1 MPTKQLRFPRFA
13 DRPKV
18 LAALRNEK
26 MARSPHAYVRGN
38 TQKFYEWLA
47 DAEVGRIPEGPPI
60 WICGDCHIGNLGPLA
75 NATGDIDIQIR
86 DLDQSV
92 IGNPAHDLIRLA
104 LSLATA
110 ARGSSLPGLITSR
123 MLEAMT
129 EGYLFGLGD
138 PDRKAD
144 RDRWPQ
150 TVKTTM
156 RKAVARTWRHLA
168 EERIVDLK
176 PAIPLGTRFWPLN
189 GREKKE
195 ILRLFRR
202 DDVRRLV
209 TVLRSRKDDAPIKVL
224 DAAYWVK
231 GCSSLGRLR
240 YAVLVRVGG
249 AHDKNRSM
257 CLIDLKEATR
267 PAAPLHRRGKMP
279 RNNASRVVTG
289 ARSLS
294 PALGHR
300 MLPVQLLDR
309 PMVMRELMP
318 QDLKIEIDKLTS
330 DEAMKAG
337 YFLASVVGKAHARQ
351 MDGATRQKWTAEVGR
366 NHSKSLDAPSWLWS
380 SVVELCGG
388 HETAYLEHCRRY
400 SHLEESPI
408 LRPVPKAARGKKG
421 KKRIR

>member
-1 MPTKQLRFPRFA
+1 MPRKQPNFPRFA
-13 DRPKV
+13 DRPKA
-18 LAALRNEK
+18 LAALRNQK

-47 DAEVGRIPEGPPI
+47 AADIGRIPQGPPI

-75 NATGDIDIQIR
+75 NAHGGIELQIR

-92 IGNPAHDLIRLA
+92 VGNPAHDLIRLA

-110 ARGSSLPGLITSR
+110 ARGSSLPGIVTSR

-129 EGYLFGLGD
+129 EGYLSGFVDAEGD
-138 PDRKAD
+138 GDRYG
-144 RDRWPQ
+144 WPQ

-156 RKAVARTWRHLA
+156 RKAVARTWQQLA
-168 EERIVDLK
+168 EERIADLK
-176 PAIPLGTRFWPLN
+176 PSIPLGTRFWSLN

-195 ILRLFRR
+195 ILKLFRQE
-202 DDVRRLV
+202 DVRRLV
-209 TVLRSRKDDAPIKVL
+209 TVMRSRKDSAPIEVI

-249 AHDKNRSM
+249 RRDKKRSI

-267 PAAPLHRRGKMP
+267 PAAPRHRRGKMP

-289 ARSLS
+289 ARKLA
-294 PALGHR
+294 PALGNR
-300 MLPVQLLDR
+300 MLAVELLGR
-309 PMVMRELMP
+309 PMVLRELMP
-318 QDLKIEIDKLTS
+318 QDLKIEIDELTA

-351 MDGATRQKWTAEVGR
+351 MDGPTRQKWAREVR
-366 NHSKSLDAPSWLWS
+366 NNHTKRLDAPSWLWS
-380 SVVELCGG
+380 SVVELCAS
-388 HETAYLEHCRRY
+388 HEAAYLEHCRRY
-400 SHLEESPI
+400 SHLEETPT
-408 LRPVPKAARGKKG
+408 RGPVRKTETATRK
-421 KKRIR
+421 